1 MTMRV
6 GQCRHGSRRAS
17 IGVRGA
23 SATLWTAGRT
33 GSVTRIGLTRAA
45 ALALA
50 LAAGPG
56 AARAQDGKPD
66 AVFVP
71 TFVDPGHH
79 VDKPDLGP
87 NRTIRV
93 LTTDDYPP
101 FNFAAPD
108 GSLAGYT
115 VDLVRAVCEELKV
128 ACSIQARP
136 WDGLVAALQSGAG
149 DAVAASLAITAK
161 TRAAVDFSTPTMRTP
176 ARFATRPGLTLAIV
190 LPETLGALKVGVQ
203 AGTAHAAYL
212 AAFFPAA
219 AVKPFTDPQSLHAAL
234 KGGQVDLLFADG
246 IATALW
252 LNGTEAAGC
261 CAFAGGPF
269 TAPRY
274 FGEGSAIAVRKGDA
288 ALKDAFDYALA
299 RLAARGV
306 MADLYLKA
314 FPIGPY

>member
-1 MTMRV
+1 MTRV
-6 GQCRHGSRRAS
+6 
-17 IGVRGA
+17 
-23 SATLWTAGRT
+23 
-33 GSVTRIGLTRAA
+33 GLTRAA

-50 LAAGPG
+50 LAAGTAG
-56 AARAQDGKPD
+56 GARAQDGRP
-66 AVFVP
+66 APVFVP
-71 TFVDPGHH
+71 TFVDPRHH

-87 NRTIRV
+87 NRTIRF
-93 LTTDDYPP
+93 LTTDDFPP

-115 VDLVRAVCEELKV
+115 VDLVRAVCNELKV
-128 ACSIQARP
+128 ACSLQARP
-136 WDGLVAALQSGAG
+136 WDALVPGLEAGAG
-149 DAVAASLAITAK
+149 DAVAASLAITAG
-161 TRAAVDFSTPTMRTP
+161 TRAAVSFSTPTMRTP
-176 ARFATRPGLTLAIV
+176 ARFATRPGLTLATV
-190 LPETLGALKVGVQ
+190 LPETLGGLKVGVQ

-219 AVKPFTDPQSLHAAL
+219 VVKPFTDPRSLHAAL

-261 CAFAGGPF
+261 CAFAGGAF
-269 TAPRY
+269 TDARY

-288 ALKDAFDYALA
+288 TLKDAFDYALA

-314 FPIGPY
+314 FPVGPY